1 MFKLDKSNRALLNK
15 ACLMCLGQKTSFE
28 ECCKPDIRN
37 LAECTSWGSTGA
49 HRNPC
54 SYDRK
59 CDIGLVGT
67 GRMAAKGYRAFG
79 GRDENVLNLNC
90 MECEF

>member
-37 LAECTSWGSTGA
+37 LAECTSWGSIGA
-49 HRNPC
+49 HRN
-54 SYDRK
+54 RV
-59 CDIGLVGT
+59 LT
-67 GRMAAKGYRAFG
+67 T
-79 GRDENVLNLNC
+79 ENVIFSLHDV
-90 MECEF
+90 FFFPVY